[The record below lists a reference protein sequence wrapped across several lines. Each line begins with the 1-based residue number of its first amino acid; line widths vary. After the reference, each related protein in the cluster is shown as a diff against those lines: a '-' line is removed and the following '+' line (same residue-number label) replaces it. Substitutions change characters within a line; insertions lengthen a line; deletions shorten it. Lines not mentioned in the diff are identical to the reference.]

1 MEFEKKP
8 ETSYLVRDEAEKVS
22 RDKGI
27 PPERFSEFAKS
38 GWKDIIT
45 KFCYTFLDMKKQR
58 GSSLAY
64 SWLNF
69 REGLAH
75 SEAVRCGADEFAYF
89 ARVRELIPEE
99 DRDKKLFLI
108 LSQGWVYEGYAEE
121 IFSLLP
127 ELFYLEDAYILS
139 PKFRWVICHCDDGE
153 CAVFSA
159 VKN

>member
-8 ETSYLVRDEAEKVS
+8 AASYLVRDEIEKVR

-27 PPERFSEFAKS
+27 PPERFGEFAKS

-58 GSSLAY
+58 GSNLAY

-69 REGLAH
+69 REGLEH
-75 SEAVRCGADEFAYF
+75 SEPLICGADEFAYF
-89 ARVRELIPEE
+89 AKVCEMVPRE

-153 CAVFSA
+153 CAVFHA
-159 VKN
+159 VKG

>member
-8 ETSYLVRDEAEKVS
+8 ETSYLVRDEIEKV
-22 RDKGI
+22 RREKGI
-27 PPERFSEFAKS
+27 APERFREFAKT

-58 GSSLAY
+58 VSTLAY

-69 REGLAH
+69 RVGLAH
-75 SEAVRCGADEFAYF
+75 SEPVRCGADEYAYF

-99 DRDKKLFLI
+99 DRDRKLFLI
-108 LSQGWVYEGYAEE
+108 LSEGWVYEGYAEE
-121 IFSLLP
+121 IFSVLS
-127 ELFYLEDAYILS
+127 EIFYLEDAYIVS
-139 PKFRWVICHCDDGE
+139 NKFKWVICHCDDGE

>member
-8 ETSYLVRDEAEKVS
+8 GTNYLVRDEIEKV
-22 RDKGI
+22 RREKGI
-27 PPERFSEFAKS
+27 PPERFGEFAKS

-58 GSSLAY
+58 GSNLAY

-69 REGLAH
+69 RVGLAH
-75 SEAVRCGADEFAYF
+75 SEPLRCGADEYAYF
-89 ARVRELIPEE
+89 SQVRELIPQE
-99 DRDKKLFLI
+99 DRDSKLFLI
-108 LSQGWVYEGYAEE
+108 LSEGWVYEGYAEE
-121 IFSLLP
+121 IFLVLS
-127 ELFYLEDAYILS
+127 EIFYLEDAYIVS
-139 PKFRWVICHCDDGE
+139 NKFRWVICHCDDGE

>member
-8 ETSYLVRDEAEKVS
+8 AASYLVRDEIEKV
-22 RDKGI
+22 RMEKGI
-27 PPERFSEFAKS
+27 AHDRFGEFAKS

-58 GSSLAY
+58 GSNLAY

-69 REGLAH
+69 REGLEH
-75 SEAVRCGADEFAYF
+75 SEPLICGADEFAYF
-89 ARVRELIPEE
+89 AKVCEMVPRE